1 VLSPKAVGSTRLS
14 SAALHH
20 LIKGADDTPM
30 QPASADG
37 CVGVRGV
44 QVDGKTVAAPAEA
57 TDRDEGGGEAAT
69 EEAETA
75 GGVFTQYD
83 TAG

>member
-1 VLSPKAVGSTRLS
+1 
-14 SAALHH
+14 
-20 LIKGADDTPM
+20 M